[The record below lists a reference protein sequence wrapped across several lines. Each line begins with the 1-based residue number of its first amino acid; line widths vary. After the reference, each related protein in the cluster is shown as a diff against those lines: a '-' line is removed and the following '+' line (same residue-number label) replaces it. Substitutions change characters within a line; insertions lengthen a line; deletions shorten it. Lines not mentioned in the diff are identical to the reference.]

1 MVFTEHTGL
10 PNLYTMVKYCLNE
23 TECRRAL
30 IARSFGEKWQSQD
43 CETACD
49 ICKRIFG
56 ATAGQSSASEMC
68 FAEEDISENCKAII
82 EILEQANIK
91 EQKLTA
97 LKVVEALQR
106 RKGQGQPSHSPS
118 LSVEKCERILVH
130 ALLEGVLKED
140 FHFTPYSTISY
151 VGLGRKASAVKKG
164 LLKITM
170 KSVTEKPVGSFT
182 LSEPEKKST
191 AVKPKYSSLQQD
203 LVAECQIQQ
212 KESTL
217 AKLEDK
223 PQTLLYQ
230 TSDIGASSQTS
241 PGLLSNMMDSGVGL
255 QQGGRRPTTARK
267 RKLPSNVGSSD
278 LELVSKRK
286 NPTSL
291 QRRGLPKKQLHTSL
305 SSELLHEFS
314 QRPQKES
321 SIVIELDSD

>member
-10 PNLYTMVKYCLNE
+10 SNLYTMVKYCLNE

-30 IARSFGEKWQSQD
+30 IARSFGEKWQPHD

-49 ICKRIFG
+49 VCKRIFG
-56 ATAGQSSASEMC
+56 VTAGQSSASEMC
-68 FAEEDISENCKAII
+68 FAEEDVSENCKAII

-106 RKGQGQPSHSPS
+106 RRGQGQPSCIPS
-118 LSVEKCERILVH
+118 LSVEKYERILVH

-151 VGLGRKASAVKKG
+151 IGLGRKASAVKKG
-164 LLKITM
+164 LLKITL
-170 KSVTEKPVGSFT
+170 KSATEKPVGSFT
-182 LSEPEKKST
+182 VSEPEKKST
-191 AVKPKYSSLQQD
+191 SVKPKYSRLQKD
-203 LVAECQIQQ
+203 LMAECQIQR

-217 AKLEDK
+217 AKYEDK
-223 PQTLLYQ
+223 PQTLYQ

-255 QQGGRRPTTARK
+255 QQGGRSPTTARK
-267 RKLPSNVGSSD
+267 RKLTSNVGSSD

-291 QRRGLPKKQLHTSL
+291 QRRVLPKKQLHTSL

-314 QRPQKES
+314 QRPQNER